1 LDAVMKVI
9 AAVVLDLRA
18 YQKHEHTARIAL
30 CGEIFSVHSRTDGSL
45 INPDGSECNYAEC
58 TR

>member
-1 LDAVMKVI
+1 MKVI

-30 CGEIFSVHSRTDGSL
+30 CGEIFSVHSRTDDSL